1 MWANNVMGLR
11 RMTHISKCSRVV
23 MREKIQIIYNGIR
36 ILTYQDWDMRT
47 FNNFNGVYC
56 LCSKRDGKEVFSAF

>member
-23 MREKIQIIYNGIR
+23 VQEKYRLFITGYGTYLIGIG
-36 ILTYQDWDMRT
+36 I
-47 FNNFNGVYC
+47 
-56 LCSKRDGKEVFSAF
+56 